1 MANND
6 APFGLRYVR
15 NLQGK
20 YNNSG
25 QTRYRITTSDQ
36 TNTTNIYQGDIV
48 TQNTAGI
55 VTRIARADGGSATSD
70 IIVGVFNG
78 CFYTDPTTSKPTW
91 SNYWPGNA
99 ATDAIAFL
107 YDDPFDVFEVQAD
120 AAFPVA
126 DLWGNFDI
134 VDNSGTGSS
143 NSGWSYMEL
152 DVSTGATTAT
162 LPIKA
167 LDISGDPE
175 NSDVSSA
182 NTNVLV
188 TIQNHLFGQKQV
200 GLAQEDN

>member
-25 QTRYRITTSDQ
+25 QSRYRITTSAA

-55 VTRIARADGGSATSD
+55 VTRIARADGGGATSA

-107 YDDPFDVFEVQAD
+107 FDDPFDVFEVQAD

-126 DLWGNFDI
+126 DLFGNFDI

-143 NSGWSYMEL
+143 NSGNSYMEL
-152 DVSTGATTAT
+152 DVTTGATTAT
-162 LPIKA
+162 LPVKA
-167 LDISGDPE
+167 LDISSDPE

-200 GLAQEDN
+200 GLA

>member
-6 APFGLRYVR
+6 SPFGLRYVR

-25 QTRYRITTSDQ
+25 QTRYRITTGDQ

-126 DLWGNFDI
+126 DLFGNFDI

-152 DVSTGATTAT
+152 DVTTGATTAT

-167 LDISGDPE
+167 LDISTDPE

>member
-6 APFGLRYVR
+6 SPFGLRYVR

-25 QTRYRITTSDQ
+25 QTRYRITTGDQ

-126 DLWGNFDI
+126 DLFGNFDI

-152 DVSTGATTAT
+152 DVTTGATTAT

-167 LDISGDPE
+167 LDISTDPE

-188 TIQNHLFGQKQV
+188 TIQNHLLGQKQV
-200 GLAQEDN
+200 GLA

>member
-25 QTRYRITTSDQ
+25 QSRYRITTSAA

-55 VTRIARADGGSATSD
+55 VTRIARADGGSATSA

-107 YDDPFDVFEVQAD
+107 FDDPFDVFEVQAD

-126 DLWGNFDI
+126 DLLGNFDI

-143 NSGWSYMEL
+143 NSGNSYMEL
-152 DVSTGATTAT
+152 DVTTGATTAT
-162 LPIKA
+162 LPVKA
-167 LDISGDPE
+167 LDISSDPE

-188 TIQNHLFGQKQV
+188 TIQNHLCGQKQV
-200 GLAQEDN
+200 GLA

>member
-1 MANND
+1 MANQD

-15 NLQGK
+15 NIQGN
-20 YNNSG
+20 YNSSG
-25 QTRYRITTSDQ
+25 QSRYRLTTADA
-36 TNTTNIYQGDIV
+36 TNTTSIYAGDIV

-78 CFYTDPTTSKPTW
+78 CFYTDPTTSTPTW

-99 ATDAIAFL
+99 ATDAIAFIF
-107 YDDPFDVFEVQAD
+107 DHPMDVFEIQAD
-120 AAFPVA
+120 AAFPIA
-126 DLWGNFDI
+126 DLWGNFDL
-134 VDNSGTGSS
+134 VDNSGTGSTA
-143 NSGWSYMEL
+143 SGLSYVEL

-162 LPIKA
+162 LPFKA
-167 LDISGDPE
+167 LDISGDPD
-175 NSDVSSA
+175 NSDVGSA

-200 GLAQEDN
+200 GLA

>member
-6 APFGLRYVR
+6 SPFGLRYVR

-20 YNNSG
+20 PNNSG
-25 QTRYRITTSDQ
+25 QSRYRITTSDQ

-126 DLWGNFDI
+126 DLFGNFDI

-152 DVSTGATTAT
+152 DVTTGATTAT

-167 LDISGDPE
+167 LDISTDPE

>member
-1 MANND
+1 MANKD

-15 NLQGK
+15 NLQGN
-20 YNNSG
+20 YNSSG
-25 QTRYRITTSDQ
+25 QSRYRITTADQ
-36 TNTTNIYQGDIV
+36 VNTTNIYMGDVV

-55 VTRIARADGGSATSD
+55 VTRIARADGGGATSS
-70 IIVGVFNG
+70 IILGVFNG

-99 ATDAIAFL
+99 ATDAVAFL
-107 YDDPFDVFEVQAD
+107 FDHPMDVFLVQAD

-126 DLWGNFDI
+126 DLLGNFDI

-143 NSGWSYMEL
+143 DSGISYMEL
-152 DVSTGATTAT
+152 DVTTGATTAT
-162 LPIKA
+162 LPMKA
-167 LDISGDPE
+167 LDISEDPE
-175 NSDVSSA
+175 NSDVSTA

-200 GLAQEDN
+200 GLA

>member
-1 MANND
+1 MANKD

-15 NLQGK
+15 NLQGN
-20 YNNSG
+20 YNSSG
-25 QTRYRITTSDQ
+25 QSRYRITTADQ
-36 TNTTNIYQGDIV
+36 TNTTSIFQGDIV

-70 IIVGVFNG
+70 IILGVFNG
-78 CFYTDPTTSKPTW
+78 CFFTDPTTSKPTF
-91 SNYWPGNA
+91 SNRWPGNA
-99 ATDAIAFL
+99 ATDAIAFI
-107 YDDPFDVFEVQAD
+107 YDDPMDVFEIQAD

-126 DLWGNFDI
+126 DLFGNFDI
-134 VDNSGTGSS
+134 VDNTGTGSTA
-143 NSGWSYMEL
+143 SGISYVEL

-175 NSDVSSA
+175 NSDVSTA

-188 TIQNHLFGQKQV
+188 TLQNHLFGQKQV
-200 GLAQEDN
+200 GLA

>member
-15 NLQGK
+15 NVQGN
-20 YNNSG
+20 YNNAG
-25 QTRYRITTSDQ
+25 QSRYRLTTSD
-36 TNTTNIYQGDIV
+36 TANTTKVYQGDIV
-48 TQNTAGI
+48 TQNTGGI
-55 VTRIARADGGSATSD
+55 VTRIARADGGGATSD

-78 CFYTDPTTSKPTW
+78 CFYTDPTTSQPTW

-99 ATDAIAFL
+99 ATDAIAFI

-126 DLWGNFDI
+126 DLFGNFDI
-134 VDNSGTGSS
+134 VDNTGTGSTD
-143 NSGWSYMEL
+143 SGWSYVEL

-162 LPIKA
+162 LPMKA
-167 LDISGDPE
+167 FDISGDPD
-175 NSDVSSA
+175 NSDMSSA

-188 TIQNHLFGQKQV
+188 TIQNHLLGQKQV

>member
-1 MANND
+1 MANKD

-15 NLQGK
+15 NLQGN
-20 YNNSG
+20 YNSSG
-25 QTRYRITTSDQ
+25 QSRYRITTADQ
-36 TNTTNIYQGDIV
+36 TNTTSIFQGDIV

-70 IIVGVFNG
+70 IILGVFNG
-78 CFYTDPTTSKPTW
+78 CFFTDPTTSKPTF
-91 SNYWPGNA
+91 SNRWPGNA
-99 ATDAIAFL
+99 ATDAIAFI
-107 YDDPFDVFEVQAD
+107 YDDPMDVFEVQAD

-126 DLWGNFDI
+126 DLFGNFDI
-134 VDNSGTGSS
+134 VDNTGTGSTA
-143 NSGWSYMEL
+143 SGISYVEL

-175 NSDVSSA
+175 NSDVSTA

-188 TIQNHLFGQKQV
+188 TLQNHLFGQKQV
-200 GLAQEDN
+200 GLA